1 MKFSSGWPF
10 RSVGGPVSP
19 WVDGFLIHANKGQ
32 KGSIP
37 GSAARKVSPSKLQ
50 IRNGRSPTQSAKA
63 KVPES
68 DSSNSSM
75 KSRLVEMEETGGF
88 SEVCWEALE
97 VPRRPTDKEYF
108 CPFCPRRWTFRVP
121 GLTLV
126 SSPGRWQLS
135 SLKAQHK
142 NFKFRRG
149 KRNRSLTKFA

>member
-1 MKFSSGWPF
+1 MHSKPTIAPPFRPDPAPFPHGVLEMKFSSGWSS

-97 VPRRPTDKEYF
+97 VPRRPKDKEYF
-108 CPFCPRRWTFRVP
+108 CPFLPSTVDIPRSRTYPSF
-121 GLTLV
+121 V
-126 SSPGRWQLS
+126 SG
-135 SLKAQHK
+135 
-142 NFKFRRG
+142 
-149 KRNRSLTKFA
+149 